1 VKGIVNVVKSLIGV
15 VKKGVVNVV
24 TGLIVVVVVIM
35 IGAIILGQL
44 YNVASNLGLQG
55 VANDTVTHLFNQTWS
70 AFGLFVIVP
79 IIVVAGV
86 LIGLLGGWGRGRR

>member
-1 VKGIVNVVKSLIGV
+1 MFKRLKKLMKKGI
-15 VKKGVVNVV
+15 VNVV
-24 TGLIVVVVVIM
+24 TGLIVVVVTIM

-44 YNVASNLGLQG
+44 YGVTSGLGLSG
-55 VANDTVTHLFNQTWS
+55 IANTTITNLFNQTWS
-70 AFGLFVIVP
+70 AFALFVIVP